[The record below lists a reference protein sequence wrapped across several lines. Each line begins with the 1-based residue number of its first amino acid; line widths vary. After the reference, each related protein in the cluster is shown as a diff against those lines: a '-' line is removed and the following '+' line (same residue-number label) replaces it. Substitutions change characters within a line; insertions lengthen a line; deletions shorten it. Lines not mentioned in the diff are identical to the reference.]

1 MLVVIVVLEC
11 GVWGAVCFLLEAE
24 VLCLAPEWRLTGE
37 GEKQSG
43 EGDEDV
49 ITYGVDDLV
58 EV

>member
-43 EGDEDV
+43 E